1 MFGWAHRL
9 AVLLLPII
17 GLSLALVY
25 VNRRQYFI
33 YDHLLVATNLLSFSF
48 LTNAFCMVLPMS
60 AWPTAFGILSLWTP
74 INLFQ
79 TLRGGY
85 GSRLV
90 RRADQDVHRLDDQR
104 HLLRHSGGRPDA
116 LHPFTDVGPA
126 FDLLRPHRQSRRNR
140 PSDHPHRP

>member
-1 MFGWAHRL
+1 MVVMFGWAHRL

-25 VNRRQYFI
+25 MNKRQYFI

-48 LTNAFCMVLPMS
+48 LVNAIGMVLPGFLV
-60 AWPTAFGILSLWTP
+60 ATWLGIVSLWTP

-85 GSRLV
+85 GSSIIGALLKTLV
-90 RRADQDVHRLDDQR
+90 VWTISVTSFGILVACLMLFSLAQM
-104 HLLRHSGGRPDA
+104 
-116 LHPFTDVGPA
+116 
-126 FDLLRPHRQSRRNR
+126 
-140 PSDHPHRP
+140 

>member
-1 MFGWAHRL
+1 
-9 AVLLLPII
+9 VLLLPII

-48 LTNAFCMVLPMS
+48 LTNALCMVLPMS

-85 GSRLV
+85 GSGWFGALIKTFIVWMMSVTAFGILV
-90 RRADQDVHRLDDQR
+90 A
-104 HLLRHSGGRPDA
+104 A
-116 LHPFTDVGPA
+116 LMLFT
-126 FDLLRPHRQSRRNR
+126 LSQM
-140 PSDHPHRP
+140 